1 MAYTTLEGNGP
12 NKAWKKDSNCRD
24 LGFTSITDNTST
36 SPPLRGSVASN
47 GLNKS
52 GDKGAS
58 LVNAVD
64 PSADTTMEPF
74 PEGTVESGGLN
85 G

>member
-1 MAYTTLEGNGP
+1 MAYTTLESDGL
-12 NKAWKKDSNCRD
+12 NKGVRKDSNCRD
-24 LGFTSITDNTST
+24 LGFTSITDNAST
-36 SPPLRGSVASN
+36 SPSLRGSLDSN
-47 GLNKS
+47 GPNKA

-64 PSADTTMEPF
+64 PSADTTMEAV
-74 PEGTVESGGLN
+74 PEGTLESGGIN